1 MRPREIIFYGVE
13 VFEGAMDE
21 LGDVKIVVKDNNK
34 GCNP

>member
-1 MRPREIIFYGVE
+1 MGPREIILGWGPLK
-13 VFEGAMDE
+13 GAMDE